1 LKTLNCPPKTGLAV
15 GKNRTKPKFERV
27 QKRALERE
35 RERKRREAIKRSHG
49 TAAFARPLRNS
60 DMSAA
65 TTTTATNSARART
78 LQRQQQ
84 TLNKKSLEEK
94 EEKYLFVNGESVS
107 HNFQINSKTFTSLSI
122 LSGSIAG
129 ILGATDWIGLVWYC
143 GTILVIGLVT
153 IGWRCKNEPKRY
165 APESIGSAIFGQGF
179 SGGFASFILFW
190 TLFYNVCHLF

>member
-1 LKTLNCPPKTGLAV
+1 MEKTFARNQSVKEY
-15 GKNRTKPKFERV
+15 KSERS
-27 QKRALERE
+27 RE
-35 RERKRREAIKRSHG
+35 RERKRRKAIKRSHG
-49 TAAFARPLRNS
+49 TAAFARTLQNS

-65 TTTTATNSARART
+65 TQTTTATNSARART
-78 LQRQQQ
+78 LQQQRQQ

>member
-1 LKTLNCPPKTGLAV
+1 
-15 GKNRTKPKFERV
+15 
-27 QKRALERE
+27 
-35 RERKRREAIKRSHG
+35 
-49 TAAFARPLRNS
+49 
-60 DMSAA
+60 MSSA
-65 TTTTATNSARART
+65 TTTATATNSARART
-78 LQRQQQ
+78 LQHRQQQQ

>member
-15 GKNRTKPKFERV
+15 EKTAQNQSLKEYKSERS
-27 QKRALERE
+27 RE
-35 RERKRREAIKRSHG
+35 RERKRREAIERSHG

>member
-1 LKTLNCPPKTGLAV
+1 V
-15 GKNRTKPKFERV
+15 EKNRTKPKFERV

-65 TTTTATNSARART
+65 TTTTATISARART